1 LAAREERGRPPG
13 RRTISSQRAITP
25 SPEARTRAMAP
36 LPGGVE
42 RAQMGSKSSMN
53 DGFGKDNKRSALSV
67 LKCLEC
73 LKYLKGYGWFGFWR
87 MPAGTIWRNRSDPL
101 HLEGNK
107 PYEMK
112 NTLMKN
118 NWIYGMLLLSFVA
131 AVMSLITSKFV
142 FKSGT
147 AAIGILI
154 IFILNV
160 LNRPY
165 RASWLIIGAF
175 LFSIAGD
182 WFLSHKNG
190 DSGMF
195 STGIAMFF
203 FAHVGYLLYAK
214 KNGRIDWKVTGMI
227 LLLFLAFFFVVLY
240 PNISD
245 RTLMI
250 ATLIYLLISCL
261 SFGASV
267 GIKDDPVIKWS
278 YVFGIFLVLF
288 SDTIISLSEFVGYK
302 TLDMLILPTYYLA
315 HISITFSLI
324 RKMNR

>member
-1 LAAREERGRPPG
+1 
-13 RRTISSQRAITP
+13 
-25 SPEARTRAMAP
+25 
-36 LPGGVE
+36 
-42 RAQMGSKSSMN
+42 
-53 DGFGKDNKRSALSV
+53 
-67 LKCLEC
+67 
-73 LKYLKGYGWFGFWR
+73 
-87 MPAGTIWRNRSDPL
+87 
-101 HLEGNK
+101 
-107 PYEMK
+107 MK
-112 NTLMKN
+112 NTLLKN
-118 NWIYGMLLLSFVA
+118 NWIYGVLLLSFFA

-154 IFILNV
+154 IIL
-160 LNRPY
+160 LNIRNKPY

-203 FAHVGYLLYAK
+203 FAHVGYLLYARQ
-214 KNGRIDWKVTGMI
+214 NGRIDWKVTGVI
-227 LLLFLAFFFVVLY
+227 LALFLVFFFLVLY
-240 PNISD
+240 PNIPD
-245 RTLMI
+245 RVLMT

-261 SFGASV
+261 SFGAAI
-267 GIKDDPVIKWS
+267 GIKDDPLIKWT

-302 TLDMLILPTYYLA
+302 TLDLLILPTYYLA